1 MKTINPYEPPRAPL
15 DTSKIERGYL
25 RCPYCEHD
33 FRLTWKR
40 YWKSPFGTHT
50 CPECGGKSKLSTG
63 PGYWLVYL
71 PALAI
76 SPLAVVVLAI
86 IVSSIVA
93 GPEQT
98 RKWLFTPHGIEIALA
113 GSILIP
119 LLVFPPLDRMINTRF
134 RKLRRMQEA
143 NAV

>member
-1 MKTINPYEPPRAPL
+1 
-15 DTSKIERGYL
+15 
-25 RCPYCEHD
+25 
-33 FRLTWKR
+33 
-40 YWKSPFGTHT
+40 
-50 CPECGGKSKLSTG
+50 
-63 PGYWLVYL
+63 VYL